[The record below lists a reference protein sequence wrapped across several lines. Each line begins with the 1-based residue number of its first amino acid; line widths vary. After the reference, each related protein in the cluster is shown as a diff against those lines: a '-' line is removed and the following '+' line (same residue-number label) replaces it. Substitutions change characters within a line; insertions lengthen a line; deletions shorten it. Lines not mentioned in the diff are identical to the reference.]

1 VRRFNRLL
9 MFEGDSNARKI
20 IALTAFVC
28 VIGGLMIAGQVSAAG
43 GTAPKVD
50 CSQKKNA
57 KKIECKEAPKS
68 DIKPAIKKPEKVDR
82 KAPKSMQKKAAEENA
97 KK

>member
-1 VRRFNRLL
+1 MLCKRNVF
-9 MFEGDSNARKI
+9 ARKM
-20 IALTAFVC
+20 IAISTFIV
-28 VIGGLMIAGQVSAAG
+28 VICGLLIAGQVSAAG

-50 CSQKKNA
+50 CTQKKNA

-68 DIKPAIKKPEKVDR
+68 DIKPAIKKPEKVER
-82 KAPKSMQKKAAEENA
+82 KAPKSVQNKAAEENA

>member
-1 VRRFNRLL
+1 
-9 MFEGDSNARKI
+9 MKKI
-20 IALTAFVC
+20 VKELAEK
-28 VIGGLMIAGQVSAAG
+28 AGFILWKDEDWK
-43 GTAPKVD
+43 PKGATVD

>member
-1 VRRFNRLL
+1 MLCKKEVFT
-9 MFEGDSNARKI
+9 RKI

-28 VIGGLMIAGQVSAAG
+28 VIGGLIIAGQVSAAG

-50 CSQKKNA
+50 CTQKKNA

>member
-1 VRRFNRLL
+1 

-50 CSQKKNA
+50 WSCDYD
-57 KKIECKEAPKS
+57 KELERFFKLVV
-68 DIKPAIKKPEKVDR
+68 KH
-82 KAPKSMQKKAAEENA
+82 AEE

>member
-1 VRRFNRLL
+1 

-57 KKIECKEAPKS
+57 KEIECKEAPKS